1 MTNRVSTLLI
11 TMPSMYEEELG
22 KKYGKYCSHYTGD
35 VGVDISCP
43 EEITINPGETKWVDM
58 GINCEMVTGPSV
70 KQQNKNLPF
79 FMFPRSSISKTPLRL
94 ANGTGIFDAGY
105 RGRVIAA
112 FDNIK
117 DHPYTIKKGDRLVQ
131 ICLPNLE
138 QFNVKIVDKL
148 SCSQR
153 GNAGFGSTGK

>member
-1 MTNRVSTLLI
+1 MSKRFSTLLI
-11 TMPSMYEEELG
+11 NIPSLYQEELVE
-22 KKYGKYCSHYTGD
+22 KYEKHCSHYSGD
-35 VGVDISCP
+35 VGVDIYCP
-43 EEITINPGETKWVDM
+43 EEITINPGQTKWVDM
-58 GINCEMVTGPSV
+58 GINCEMVTGFSEN
-70 KQQNKNLPF
+70 QQNTNLPF

-112 FDNIK
+112 LDNIK

-138 QFNVKIVDKL
+138 QFNVRIVDEL
-148 SCSQR
+148 SSSER
-153 GNAGFGSTGK
+153 GESGFGSTGK